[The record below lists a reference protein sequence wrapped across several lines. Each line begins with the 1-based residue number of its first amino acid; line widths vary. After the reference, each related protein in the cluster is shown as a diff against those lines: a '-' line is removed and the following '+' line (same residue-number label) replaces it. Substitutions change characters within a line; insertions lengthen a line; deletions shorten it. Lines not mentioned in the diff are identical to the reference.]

1 MSAPR
6 QPAIDALKVLASQL
20 IVLHHLSTY
29 GPVADAVEQALPGLI
44 GWLFDYG
51 RMAVQVFLVL
61 GGYLAAQS
69 LMRATSGSVLALAQA
84 LGSRYLRL
92 VPPFA
97 AALVL
102 AMLAAIWARP
112 WLSEDLLAP
121 APRAFQMLAHL
132 LLMHELLDVGALSA
146 GVWYVA
152 IDFQLYALMALLLW
166 LGQRGG
172 HARVAIGIVLCMT
185 ASSLLLWNG
194 QPELDDWAIY
204 FFGAYGLGAAARWAL
219 KATSAEGRLI
229 WLAGLIL
236 LAGLALLLD
245 FRPRIAVALAVAV
258 FLVASRGQLPGLP
271 ANLAQI
277 LTSLGRTSY
286 ALFLVHFPVLLIGNA
301 WWERSGLSGPVA
313 GTILFIAAWGVSL
326 ALAWFFERWIEAPLA
341 RRLRRPVPRLASA

>member
-29 GPVADAVEQALPGLI
+29 GPVADAVESVLPDLI
-44 GWLFDYG
+44 GWLYGYG

-61 GGYLAAQS
+61 GGYLAVRP
-69 LMRATSGSVLALAQA
+69 LMRATAGPAPELLRVVGA
-84 LGSRYLRL
+84 RYLRL

-97 AALVL
+97 MAMVL
-102 AMLAAIWARP
+102 AVLAAGWARP

-132 LLMHELLDVGALSA
+132 LLIHEWLDVGALSA

-152 IDFQLYALMALLLW
+152 IDFQLYTLMAVLLW

-172 HARVAIGIVLCMT
+172 HARIAIGLVLGMT
-185 ASSLLLWNG
+185 AASLLVWNG
-194 QPELDDWAIY
+194 RPELDDWAIY
-204 FFGAYGLGAAARWAL
+204 FFGAYGLGAAARWTQMVA
-219 KATSAEGRLI
+219 SNERRRI
-229 WLAGLIL
+229 CMAGLIL

-245 FRPRIAVALAVAV
+245 FRPRIAVALAVA
-258 FLVASRGQLPGLP
+258 LLLIASRGQLPGLSSRMTQW
-271 ANLAQI
+271 LA
-277 LTSLGRTSY
+277 SMGRTSY

-301 WWERSGLSGPVA
+301 WWVRSKPIGPMA
-313 GTILFIAAWGVSL
+313 GIAWFIAIWGAAQV
-326 ALAWFFERWIEAPLA
+326 LAWLFERWIEAPLA
-341 RRLRRPVPRLASA
+341 RRMAGLSPTLART